1 MQISLTSQNNFY
13 IANSNKALAQRQ
25 GNGSYVVNFSILESF
40 IKSHITNN
48 EELGQALK
56 LFRQINEKS
65 ADQDSELT
73 RVSGIFYRDKNENVP
88 NRKLNI
94 RVTTYQIA
102 SDRMIN
108 NVYEWVLDPQEGAQA
123 ILNEL
128 QRIESKLNEFYEQ
141 SPSK

>member
-25 GNGSYVVNFSILESF
+25 GNGPYVVNFSILESF

-56 LFRQINEKS
+56 LFTQINEKS

-73 RVSGIFYRDKNENVP
+73 RVSGIFYRDKNENVS
-88 NRKLNI
+88 NRELNI
-94 RVTTYQIA
+94 RVTTHQIT
-102 SDRMIN
+102 SNGMFDD
-108 NVYEWVLDPQEGAQA
+108 VCEWVLNPQEGAQA

-128 QRIESKLNEFYEQ
+128 QRIESKLNEFYVQ
-141 SPSK
+141 SSTN